1 MKITAKPEVAP
12 DKARDAYLSV
22 YFDDLALEP
31 PISEAARDVGTNM
44 AQTREAQE
52 RSNFWPEVV
61 GAAFDKA
68 FEAATQGA
76 LVLHCETIDIAQRNV
91 NASLAFVRKLAAARN
106 LSEILELQAAYWR
119 NRFSAFMGQAQEL
132 RALSTKVTADM
143 TEPIEGMSSSLGD
156 LRRES

>member
-1 MKITAKPEVAP
+1 
-12 DKARDAYLSV
+12 
-22 YFDDLALEP
+22 
-31 PISEAARDVGTNM
+31 M

-106 LSEILELQAAYWR
+106 LGEILELQAAYWR